1 MDKSV
6 IPTTN
11 IGLRSMYISIGMKLI
26 SDLFQKKSYLRSLV
40 LRSTKSFETNL
51 KVNFAVILNHDFY
64 YLSL

>member
-1 MDKSV
+1 
-6 IPTTN
+6 
-11 IGLRSMYISIGMKLI
+11 MYISIGMKLI